1 MVMKMNIKKIALYIL
16 IPLGLGFIT
25 SLLIKTD
32 LYNEIIKP
40 EFSPPKIVFPI
51 VWTILYILLGLSNY
65 LINKDKK
72 EEVKNLIY
80 YIGLAINLIW
90 PFIFFNAKEYL
101 LALIWLVLLI
111 FFVILMIIEYFKKN
125 ELAAYIQIPYILW
138 LIFAFYLNYNVFIL
152 NK

>member
-1 MVMKMNIKKIALYIL
+1 MNIKKIALYIL

-90 PFIFFNAKEYL
+90 PFILFNAKEYL

>member
-1 MVMKMNIKKIALYIL
+1 MDIKKIALYIL